1 MTRDELTNIAVDAT
15 NDAELISKDIP
26 AIDLYVDQIINLISS
41 KLSEGSERHRSRVL
55 TKTMINNYS
64 KDGIIMPVKG
74 KKYTR
79 EQVMQILF
87 IYSLKSTL
95 SIGEIKRLLYG
106 AYESDGFGAAELT
119 ALYDKHEDIKSE
131 TRDYALHLLNDGILE
146 HFSLDPENDSDY
158 VSTICALVA
167 TSAHLKNIAQAMI
180 DAKFPEP
187 PEESSDEKDK
197 EKEKKREEK
206 EKSKE
211 EKSKEKSK
219 EKEDKTHS
227 GRSSYGRI
235 DWGKASKRTGNQKRR
250 HKKSDKD
257 IYKQI
262 EGKRRFKNGESR
274 CNRSRRRS
282 N

>member
-119 ALYDKHEDIKSE
+119 ALYDKHEDIKGE

-219 EKEDKTHS
+219 EKEDKKKKKDD
-227 GRSSYGRI
+227 SSEL
-235 DWGKASKRTGNQKRR
+235 D
-250 HKKSDKD
+250 KK
-257 IYKQI
+257 
-262 EGKRRFKNGESR
+262 
-274 CNRSRRRS
+274 
-282 N
+282 